1 LFFQVSLPAKALT
14 DRFYDLYQL
23 LKPAYQP
30 CTLCTLRLTLLFL
43 FCFILASTQAFAQE
57 NSATV
62 ETEIPNSLITRI
74 YQPFMGDLDELRKRR
89 IIRVLTTYSRTNYFI
104 TPRGFR
110 GIEYELLKAY
120 ERYLNRGPRKQRYQT
135 QLIFLPTPFKE
146 VIHKLQKGYGD
157 IAAAGLTITPER
169 EALIDFTDPYI
180 SDINEILVTHT
191 NAEPIKKLE
200 DLSGKTIT
208 VVADSSYIIHLNQFN
223 QVLGQLGLPP
233 MEIRQAPA
241 LLGIEDLLEMVN
253 NSVIDYTVADSHIAQ
268 LWHTKLKN
276 LILQS
281 NIIFHYNGKIAWGLH
296 HNTPKLKASL
306 NHFIHTQAKPGRL
319 LGNSLFKKYF
329 EDNYWI
335 QQPTYSLLKRIPCL
349 MYYFQL
355 YGGFYDIDWNLIAAQ
370 AYQESRLNHQKVSHK
385 GAVGI
390 MQVKPETSR
399 HKPINI
405 PNIHRLENNIEAGV
419 KYLAYLR
426 DRYFSDPNQ
435 YNPEDQINFA
445 LAAYNAGPTK
455 IRRMQRL
462 AKKQG
467 LDPNKWFYNVEVI
480 VRQEIGQETVN
491 YVANIRKYQIAL
503 QMSRNIEMKKALA
516 RLESASKSP
525 ALLTEM
531 TTTKDKTPPKKPE
544 SPSKPLKNT
553 LP

>member
-1 LFFQVSLPAKALT
+1 MFFQVSLPARTLKG
-14 DRFYDLYQL
+14 RFYDLYQF
-23 LKPAYQP
+23 LKPTCQP
-30 CTLCTLRLTLLFL
+30 CTLRILYLFLLLL
-43 FCFILASTQAFAQE
+43 FCFVLTPSQTFAQS
-57 NSATV
+57 NSTTA
-62 ETEIPNSLITRI
+62 EEDIPNSLIIRI

-146 VIHKLQKGYGD
+146 VLHKLQKGYGD

-169 EALIDFTDPYI
+169 KALIDFTDPYI
-180 SDINEILVTHT
+180 SDINEILVTHDD
-191 NAEPIKKLE
+191 ADPIKKME

-208 VVADSSYIIHLNQFN
+208 VVADSSYIIHLNQIN
-223 QVLGQLGLPP
+223 QVLGQLGLLP

-253 NSVIDYTVADSHIAQ
+253 NKIIDYTVADRHIAQ
-268 LWHTKLKN
+268 LWQTKLAHLK
-276 LILQS
+276 LQPG
-281 NIIFHYNGKIAWGLH
+281 IVFHYNGKIAWGLR

-306 NHFIHTQAKPGRL
+306 NHFIHIQAKPGKL

-329 EDNYWI
+329 EDDYWI

-349 MYYFQL
+349 MNYFQL
-355 YGGFYDIDWNLIAAQ
+355 YGDFYGIDWTLIAAQ
-370 AYQESRLNHQKVSHK
+370 AYQESRLNHKKVSHK

-390 MQVKPETSR
+390 MQVKPETAR

-405 PNIHRLENNIEAGV
+405 PHIHRLEDNIEAGV
-419 KYLAYLR
+419 KYLSYLR
-426 DRYFSDPNQ
+426 DRYFSDPKQ
-435 YNPEDQINFA
+435 YSPEDQINFA

-455 IRRMQRL
+455 IRRIQRL
-462 AKKQG
+462 TKNRG
-467 LDPNKWFYNVEVI
+467 LNPNKWFYNVEVV
-480 VRQEIGQETVN
+480 VRQKIGQETVN

-516 RLESASKSP
+516 KLKSASESP
-525 ALLTEM
+525 TQLTA
-531 TTTKDKTPPKKPE
+531 KDKASPKEPDSPP
-544 SPSKPLKNT
+544 
-553 LP
+553 